1 MRPMQEGLHIVLAP
15 EILAHLRG
23 VPITNT
29 LITAWLVVV
38 LLSVF
43 AYFAT
48 RRLALIPGKG
58 QVVLETLVGGAL
70 SYMEETLGDKQ
81 LARRFLPLIL
91 TIFLFILA
99 ANWLG
104 LFPGIG
110 SIGVYH
116 GEGDHQELIPL
127 LHHVSTDLNVT
138 LALAIIAFFAI
149 EMAGIAVLG
158 FLKYGGKFVN
168 LSSPLNFFIGII
180 ELFSEVARLISFS
193 FRLFG
198 NMFAGKVLILVAMA
212 FVPVILPVPLMLFEA
227 FVGFIQAAIFAL
239 LTLFF
244 IKIAVA
250 EAEH

>member
-1 MRPMQEGLHIVLAP
+1 MHGDLHIVLAP
-15 EILAHLRG
+15 EVVGHIG
-23 VPITNT
+23 SFPVTNT
-29 LITAWLVVV
+29 LVTAWVVMAALIAFAV
-38 LLSVF
+38 L
-43 AYFAT
+43 AT
-48 RRLALIPGKG
+48 RRLALVPSGKG
-58 QVVLETLVGGAL
+58 QVFIETLVGGVL
-70 SYMEETLGDKQ
+70 SYMEETLGDRR
-81 LARRFLPLIL
+81 LALRFFPLIT
-91 TIFLFILA
+91 TIFLFVLF

-104 LFPGIG
+104 LFPGVG
-110 SIGVYH
+110 SIGIHH
-116 GEGDHQELIPL
+116 GEHELVPL
-127 LHHVSTDLNVT
+127 FHPVSTDLNVT
-138 LALAIIAFFAI
+138 LALAIIAFLAI
-149 EMAGIAVLG
+149 EFAGIAVLG

-180 ELFSEVARLISFS
+180 ELFSELARLISFS

-198 NMFAGKVLILVAMA
+198 NMFAGKVLILVAIA